1 MPATEERS
9 IIKTRFA
16 AKFAGILSDEEVIVL
31 EIRIVTTTTPRPKP
45 EDPRKLGFGTVFTDH
60 MFTMD
65 YDPEQGWHDAAIV
78 PLENLSIH
86 PGAAVFHYGAEVF
99 EGLKAYRTD
108 DGSVQ
113 MFRPWDNMQRMRD
126 SAERIQLPDFDGDFM
141 LEAMTKL
148 VALDQDWVPTAPGAS
163 LYIRPFEICTDIDLG
178 LHSIAHAKMLIILS
192 PVGSYLSG
200 GLKPVNILIE
210 DTDVRAVRGGTG
222 YAKCGGNYAAANRAA
237 AKAERR
243 GFDQVLWMDGV
254 HRRYIEEVGGMNV
267 MFKINGEIVTP
278 ELTGSVLPGIT
289 RRSCIQLLK
298 DKGYQVHERLVDVNE
313 LMDALAAGQVEEAW
327 GCGTAAVIS
336 PIGSFCYQ
344 DRQLTV
350 NGGEIGPC
358 AQDLYDTLTGIQ
370 WGRRPDPYG
379 WIAKVPARET
389 VLA

>member
-1 MPATEERS
+1 M
-9 IIKTRFA
+9 
-16 AKFAGILSDEEVIVL
+16 
-31 EIRIVTTTTPRPKP
+31 EIRIVRTEHPQPKP

-65 YDPEQGWHDAAIV
+65 YDEGQGWHDAEIV

-113 MFRPWDNMQRMRD
+113 LFRPADNMQRMRD
-126 SAERIQLPDFDGDFM
+126 SAERIQLPDFDPDF
-141 LEAMTKL
+141 LLKALLKL
-148 VALDQDWVPTAPGAS
+148 VELDQDWVPTVPGAS
-163 LYIRPFEICTDIDLG
+163 LYIRPVEFCTDIDLG
-178 LHSIAHAKMLIILS
+178 LHSISRARMMIILS

-243 GFDQVLWMDGV
+243 GFDQVLWLDGV
-254 HRRYIEEVGGMNV
+254 HQQYIEEVGGMNV
-267 MFKINGEIVTP
+267 MFRMGNKVVTP
-278 ELTGSVLPGIT
+278 ALTGSVLPGIT

-298 DKGYQVHERLVDVNE
+298 DKGYEVEERLISVDE
-313 LMDALAAGQVEEAW
+313 LMAELGKGTIQEAW

-336 PIGSFCYQ
+336 PIGSFAYR
-344 DRQLTV
+344 DKQLTV
-350 NGGEIGPC
+350 NHQEIGPC
-358 AQDLYDTLTGIQ
+358 AQDLYETLTGIQ
-370 WGRRPDPYG
+370 WGRREDPYG
-379 WIAKVPARET
+379 WVVKVPKP
-389 VLA
+389 